1 MAIVYTTAH
10 STHLDWK
17 PLLCVCVC
25 VCACSA
31 CKELWSA
38 VFVKKRICRI
48 IRCGGSNP
56 GLVDESH
63 TS

>member
-10 STHLDWK
+10 STHLIWK
-17 PLLCVCVC
+17 PLLCVCA
-25 VCACSA
+25 CAV

-38 VFVKKRICRI
+38 VFVKKSICRI
-48 IRCGGSNP
+48 IRCGDSNT